1 MWIVVRSF
9 TWQRKI
15 KPEGGANGP
24 ERKTPQRDV
33 QKMQRLQAT
42 AQLHAIMT
50 AFDHLF
56 PQLGALTHRTCIN
69 C

>member
-1 MWIVVRSF
+1 MRSF

-15 KPEGGANGP
+15 KPEGGASGP
-24 ERKTPQRDV
+24 KRKTPQGDV
-33 QKMQRLQAT
+33 QKIQRLQAT
-42 AQLHAIMT
+42 AQLHATMT

-56 PQLGALTHRTCIN
+56 PQLGALTHLIRIN